1 MSLDLSWPMR
11 GAICLALLS
20 LMLAGCDPP
29 KLPDAVN
36 QQVKNAQQHVNQA
49 VENVKQQVLPEAG
62 IDLAAVP
69 PLKSSTCYIRFE
81 PPRGGRRGVLSLS
94 SSQDEASETFPAIY
108 AWASLDVNTLS
119 EAQGQTIPAEVF
131 ARRDAKGPV
140 LRSPPGEPVQL
151 KLSPA
156 EGGNLLV
163 EVMRGTL
170 VDQETNAVTTLG
182 GKFTGK
188 LP

>member
-1 MSLDLSWPMR
+1 MTLLLSPWMR
-11 GAICLALLS
+11 GAACLALVAIVF
-20 LMLAGCDPP
+20 AGCDTP

-36 QQVKNAQQHVNQA
+36 QQMKNAQQHVNQA
-49 VENVKQQVLPEAG
+49 VENVKTQVLPEAG

-81 PPRGGRRGVLSLS
+81 PPRGGRRGVFSLS

-108 AWASLDVNTLS
+108 AWATVDVNTLA
-119 EAQGQTIPAEVF
+119 EAHGQTIPAEVF
-131 ARRDAKGPV
+131 ARRDAKGSV

-151 KLSPA
+151 KLTPA
-156 EGGNLLV
+156 DGGNLLV

-182 GKFTGK
+182 GKFTGRA
-188 LP
+188 P